1 MTSPYISIT
10 RMHYCQPDP
19 AVNPPPAAP
28 SRSLRLNFSWTILGN
43 AVYVSTQWGILVL
56 LARLGNPEAVGQ
68 FSLGL
73 AIAAPI
79 MLFASLQ
86 LRAVQATD
94 ARVQFQ
100 FQDYAGLRILT
111 TGAAACVICICAMF
125 YHGEMALTIVAFA
138 LSKGIES
145 LSDVVYGLWQQQ
157 ERMDLIAKSLILRGV
172 LALAGA
178 TVCYAAVHTVW
189 AAICGIAAS
198 WAVVFTAFDV
208 GRGITLANELNQT
221 IMPRFSV
228 NRLKPLVRLSLPLGV
243 VTLLL
248 SLNANVP
255 RYMISHFRSIRELG
269 IYSALGYILTAGT
282 MIVAAL
288 GQSATPRLAHYAAHS
303 KNREFH
309 RLSGRLILIGL
320 ALGTVGLLA
329 AVAFGRQLV
338 NLIYGFQYAQ
348 NQQLLLWLMVAAA
361 AGYMASF
368 AGYSMTAARH
378 FRVQVPLFSFL
389 TALTVAL
396 CYVMVKA
403 GGAVG
408 VAKAFAI
415 IGFVQLA
422 ATLAVLHY
430 SESRRTTNTL

>member
-1 MTSPYISIT
+1 MTLPNMSISGT
-10 RMHYCQPDP
+10 HYCQPGLD
-19 AVNPPPAAP
+19 VNPLPTAPA
-28 SRSLRLNFSWTILGN
+28 RSLRLNFTWTIVGN
-43 AVYVSTQWGILVL
+43 TVYVGTQWGILVL

-94 ARVQFQ
+94 ACVRFE
-100 FQDYAGLRILT
+100 FQDYVGLRILT
-111 TGAAACVICICAMF
+111 TGAAACVIGICAMF
-125 YHGEMALTIVAFA
+125 YRGDMALTIVAFA

-157 ERMDLIAKSLILRGV
+157 ERMDLIAKSLIMRGV

-198 WAVVFTAFDV
+198 WTVVFAAFDV
-208 GRGITLANELNQT
+208 RRGIMLANGLNQT
-221 IMPRFSV
+221 IVPRFSV

-248 SLNANVP
+248 SFNANVP
-255 RYMISHFRSIRELG
+255 RYMISHFRNIRELG

-288 GQSATPRLAHYAAHS
+288 GQSATPRLAHYAS
-303 KNREFH
+303 QRKTREFRGLSC
-309 RLSGRLILIGL
+309 RLLLVGM
-320 ALGTVGLLA
+320 ALGLCGVA
-329 AVAFGRQLV
+329 AVIGFGQQIV
-338 NLIYGFQYAQ
+338 ALIYGPEYAQ
-348 NQQLLLWLMVAAA
+348 SYQLLLWLMVAAA

-368 AGYSMTAARH
+368 AGYCMTAARH
-378 FRVQVPLFSFL
+378 FQVQVPLFGFL
-389 TALTVAL
+389 TVMTVAL
-396 CYVMVKA
+396 CYLMVKS

-408 VAKAFAI
+408 AAKALAI
-415 IGFVQLA
+415 VGFVQLA
-422 ATLAVLHY
+422 ATLAVLRYTETHR
-430 SESRRTTNTL
+430 STSTS